1 MLHTSW
7 SSLRCNLLAFK
18 QHWEFKQQR
27 KGFSILSTQQ
37 SEQETHLDPISK
49 ITAFQ
54 ISKISRQPD
63 SLVTQDM
70 ITEHSVPTH
79 SKSTFACWIRISN
92 WLCSHAKTSSWTGR
106 WSSWSST
113 AVALPWSWLPH
124 IMAIDYCFFKQIDRT
139 YLKLGDD
146 PNLAGLGPW
155 FEEAHNHSPFHQSCP
170 SAPSS
175 PVDWNVSKH
184 GYGSHL
190 GGNLDGFR
198 KSDRQIVVPISLQC
212 SENIIFCAPRLQNSF
227 FAQDIRPVK
236 TFRTSTKYGPVLLKL
251 QLSLAYLI
259 LHASENWWQAD
270 KKMWRIKMVM

>member
-70 ITEHSVPTH
+70 ITEHSVPTR

-106 WSSWSST
+106 W
-113 AVALPWSWLPH
+113 AEAALQWH
-124 IMAIDYCFFKQIDRT
+124 YHEADFH
-139 YLKLGDD
+139 GHH
-146 PNLAGLGPW
+146 GHW
-155 FEEAHNHSPFHQSCP
+155 FITSMEIP
-170 SAPSS
+170 
-175 PVDWNVSKH
+175 
-184 GYGSHL
+184 G
-190 GGNLDGFR
+190 
-198 KSDRQIVVPISLQC
+198 
-212 SENIIFCAPRLQNSF
+212 SENGGTVPYKAIFCGDIPLHRPYIGLIYGRYLQ
-227 FAQDIRPVK
+227 
-236 TFRTSTKYGPVLLKL
+236 FRFLKWP
-251 QLSLAYLI
+251 LI
-259 LHASENWWQAD
+259 T
-270 KKMWRIKMVM
+270 VF